1 MASANATKIPE
12 LTCKVTN
19 AGKYLAIAVGGAYC
33 LSATGLTLWL
43 GKNNTAEENTRQ
55 LILWHAEGERLSV
68 GIQYVFDLSANDEV
82 NFFLAGNGQGQSAFL
97 RKGFSLAIIRIG

>member
-1 MASANATKIPE
+1 MSSSNATKIPA
-12 LTCKVTN
+12 LTCKVTH
-19 AGKYLAIAVGGAYC
+19 AGKYVAIAMGGAYC
-33 LSATGLTLWL
+33 LSAASMNIWL

-55 LILWHAEGERLSV
+55 LLMWANAADRLSI

-82 NFFLAGNGQGQSAFL
+82 NFFLANNGNNVSAFL